1 MSRSFR
7 VAVALAMTAAFCAPL
22 AGALAPAPAVAAAG
36 PRIVVTEISTNP
48 TGADNFEFFEIANA
62 STAPVDLG
70 AEGYTFAYS
79 YVDGV
84 EQTKDAPLDG
94 MKLTA
99 TSPDRVPRSSRSRVS
114 STRAAM
120 Q

>member
-22 AGALAPAPAVAAAG
+22 AGALAPAPAVAAAD

-48 TGADNFEFFEIANA
+48 TGADNFEFFEVANA

-84 EQTKDAPLDG
+84 DQTNDAPLAG
-94 MKLTA
+94 MTLTA